1 VEINDTLAD
10 VDIKWINNTTVVHLI
25 ANLKNYSF
33 TIEQIDSGNTK
44 TMYFSHLKNKGF
56 KS

>member
-10 VDIKWINNTTVVHLI
+10 VIDIKWINNTTVVHLI

-44 TMYFSHLKNKGF
+44 TMYFLVSFEK
-56 KS
+56 